1 MSGEIAVFIMA
12 VFFIAMAILYLAP
25 VYYFFVV
32 ISALK
37 YIQPPLKKSIL
48 FSLILILIN
57 IFFYFNATLVSKG
70 ELALIKNNDPQFI
83 FLGLLFFCLPFI
95 YLHIVR
101 KRNPKIVG
109 YWIAF
114 TLSFLAYNSYYFPQK
129 MMGDKK
135 ERVIQLLQRG
145 DLEALDKVWKG
156 SCPDPYSIEVEFF
169 YNTDLIKTFDKKSL
183 WFLTECVK
191 QNKKKGSLYLYY
203 KPTNYPLFDRE
214 FSIAEWNENVVDL
227 FIDKEFYSTLP
238 EEEKKELGDTIIQ
251 TFQEGLMYTGTFDDY
266 AKKIDYILQQRPE
279 FKSYIIF
286 DRKEFIYALRNHRLQ
301 YAQYLK
307 KYLDKND
314 PFIKLGFAIIED
326 DIKYIVDEGKKN
338 PELFTQILMDT
349 STLSASGCDEGVMP
363 FDINTFIFSN
373 GSKNLILA
381 LLDNKLV
388 NTSNYKCKG
397 YNYLADERSKEKTCF
412 SYLLRY
418 LEYNYA
424 IKNKDDKKEIEKRV
438 LSQLIQCDE

>member
-12 VFFIAMAILYLAP
+12 VIFIAMAILYLAP

-32 ISALK
+32 ISAFK

-48 FSLILILIN
+48 SSLVLIIIN
-57 IFFYFNATLVSKG
+57 IIFYFNATLVSKG
-70 ELALIKNNDPQFI
+70 EFALIKSNDPKFV

-114 TLSFLAYNSYYFPQK
+114 TLSFLAYNVSYFPQK

-135 ERVIQLLQRG
+135 ERVIQLLQKG
-145 DLEALDKVWKG
+145 DLEALDKIWKG
-156 SCPDPYSIEVEFF
+156 SCPDPYSIEVDFF
-169 YNTDLIKTFDKKSL
+169 YNKALVKTFDKKSL

-191 QNKKKGSLYLYY
+191 QNKKTASLVLFY
-203 KPTNYPLFDRE
+203 KLTNYPLFDNE

-238 EEEKKELGDTIIQ
+238 EKEKKELGDTILH
-251 TFQEGLMYTGTFDDY
+251 TFQDGLMYTGSFDDY
-266 AKKIDYILQQRPE
+266 AKKVDYILQQRPE
-279 FKSYIIF
+279 FKNYIIF
-286 DRKEFIYALRNHRLQ
+286 DRKEFIYALRNHRLK
-301 YAQYLK
+301 YAQYLE

-326 DIKYIVDEGKKN
+326 DIKYVIDEGKKN

-349 STLSASGCDEGVMP
+349 STLSASGCDEGIMP

-373 GSKNLILA
+373 GSQKLILA
-381 LLDNKLV
+381 LLDNNLV
-388 NTSNYKCKG
+388 NTSDYKCNG
-397 YNYLADERSKEKTCF
+397 YNYLADDHGKEKTCF
-412 SYLLRY
+412 SYLLRH
-418 LEYNYA
+418 LEYNRT
-424 IKNKDDKKEIEKRV
+424 IKNRDDKKEIEKRI

>member
-114 TLSFLAYNSYYFPQK
+114 TLSFLTYNSYYFPQK
-129 MMGDKK
+129 MIGDKK

-203 KPTNYPLFDRE
+203 KPTNFK
-214 FSIAEWNENVVDL
+214 N
-227 FIDKEFYSTLP
+227 
-238 EEEKKELGDTIIQ
+238 
-251 TFQEGLMYTGTFDDY
+251 
-266 AKKIDYILQQRPE
+266 YIN
-279 FKSYIIF
+279 F
-286 DRKEFIYALRNHRLQ
+286 DRKEFIYALRNHRLN

-307 KYLDKND
+307 KHLDKND

-349 STLSASGCDEGVMP
+349 STLSASGCDKGVMP

-381 LLDNKLV
+381 LLDNNLV

-397 YNYLADERSKEKTCF
+397 YNYLADERGKEKTCF
-412 SYLLRY
+412 SYLLRH
-418 LEYNYA
+418 LEYNHA
-424 IKNKDDKKEIEKRV
+424 IKNRDDKKEIEKRV
-438 LSQLIQCDE
+438 SSQLIQCDE